1 MESKKCKYVDDLTL
15 AKSIDLEKN
24 LKKSI
29 ESDLERPLNFHERT
43 EHILPVVNNV
53 IQKEVKELET
63 YCNKYKMKINNK
75 KTKVMLFNSKIK
87 TDFQPKIFLQDGSL
101 LEVVEEVKLLGV
113 IITSDLKWK
122 KNTKN
127 IIIKAYKRMWMVKR
141 LKSMGV
147 KTDKLKLAYVQQVR
161 SVLEIAAPAW
171 NSGLTISEKLDIE
184 RVQKSFLPYCLW

>member
-1 MESKKCKYVDDLTL
+1 MYVDDLTL
-15 AKSIDLEKN
+15 AKSINLEKN

-29 ESDLERPLNFHERT
+29 ESELVRPLNFHERT

-53 IQKEVKELET
+53 MQKEVKELET